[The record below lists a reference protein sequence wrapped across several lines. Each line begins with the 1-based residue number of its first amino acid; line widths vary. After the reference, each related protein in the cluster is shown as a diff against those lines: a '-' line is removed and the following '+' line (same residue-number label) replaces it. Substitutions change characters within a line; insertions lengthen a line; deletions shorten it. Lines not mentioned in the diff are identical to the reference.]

1 MVSVVLVLSNA
12 SLSDVVIQIDSIDDS
27 AAGELWLI

>member
-12 SLSDVVIQIDSIDDS
+12 SLSDVFIQIDSIDDS
-27 AAGELWLI
+27 AAGEL